1 MGKSESVRNVQV
13 RNHILGTFVT
23 NPLVHIR
30 QKEKVV
36 AEIKCE
42 QVFKVPMTRKFV

>member
-1 MGKSESVRNVQV
+1 MEKSESVGNVQV
-13 RNHILGTFVT
+13 RNHTLGTFVT

-36 AEIKCE
+36 AEMNCE
-42 QVFKVPMTRKFV
+42 QVFKAAMARKFV